1 MLALRSILAAQSANE
16 VLTMD
21 AILAAFLLTLPS
33 IVGAL
38 LLLVIGWIVAGF
50 VGGLAARLLRKVGV
64 DQLATKAGITAFLQR
79 ARIKLDA
86 AGLVGGI
93 VTWYVRLIFVVMAA
107 NAVGITAVSSVLSQ
121 IIGFIP
127 NLLVALLI
135 LGAFAW
141 LAGVTRNLVLG
152 ATESAAV
159 PNSGALATL
168 AYATV
173 LGFGIVAA
181 ASQIGVAATLI
192 NILFTGVVAAVALA
206 FALAFGLGGREEAA
220 RVLRDWR
227 GQTASVM
234 ERLDT
239 PQEPVPA
246 GGDGRPN
253 SLIEE
258 RMRRDQL
265 SRNS

>member
-1 MLALRSILAAQSANE
+1 
-16 VLTMD
+16 MD
-21 AILAAFLLTLPS
+21 AINATIAAFVATLPS

-38 LLLVIGWIVAGF
+38 LLLVIGWIVAGI
-50 VGGLAARLLRKVGV
+50 VGGLVTRLLRKIGL
-64 DQLATKAGITAFLQR
+64 DQFATKAGITAFLER
-79 ARIKLDA
+79 ARLKLDA

-93 VTWYVRLIFVVMAA
+93 ITWYVRLIFVVMAA
-107 NAVGITAVSSVLSQ
+107 NAVGITAVSAVLTQ

-141 LAGVTRNLVLG
+141 LAGVTRKLVTG
-152 ATESAAV
+152 AAESAEV
-159 PNSGALATL
+159 PNSGALATI

-181 ASQIGVAATLI
+181 ASQIGVAESLI

-206 FALAFGLGGREEAA
+206 LGLAFGLGGREEAA
-220 RVLRDWR
+220 KVLHDWR
-227 GQTASVM
+227 GQTTSAM
-234 ERLDT
+234 EHVDT
-239 PQEPVPA
+239 APA
-246 GGDGRPN
+246 PATRDGHPD

-265 SRNS
+265 ARNS

>member
-1 MLALRSILAAQSANE
+1 
-16 VLTMD
+16 MD
-21 AILAAFLLTLPS
+21 AMNAMLTAFLVALPS

-50 VGGLAARLLRKVGV
+50 VGGLVARLLRKVGV

-79 ARIKLDA
+79 ARLKLDA
-86 AGLVGGI
+86 PGLVGGI
-93 VTWYVRLIFVVMAA
+93 ITWYVRLIFVVMAA
-107 NAVGITAVSSVLSQ
+107 NAVGITAVSEVLGQ
-121 IIGFIP
+121 IIAFIP

-159 PNSGALATL
+159 PNSGALATI

-192 NILFTGVVAAVALA
+192 NILFTGIVAALALA
-206 FALAFGLGGREEAA
+206 IGLAFGLGGREEAA
-220 RVLRDWR
+220 QVLKSWHGQATSAMDRVNANPDR
-227 GQTASVM
+227 
-234 ERLDT
+234 
-239 PQEPVPA
+239 VPA
-246 GGDGRPN
+246 DGHPD

-258 RMRRDQL
+258 RMRREQL
-265 SRNS
+265 ARQS

>member
-1 MLALRSILAAQSANE
+1 
-16 VLTMD
+16 MD
-21 AILAAFLLTLPS
+21 AILATFLQTLPS

-50 VGGLAARLLRKVGV
+50 VGGLVARLLRKVGV

-79 ARIKLDA
+79 ARLKLDA

-107 NAVGITAVSSVLSQ
+107 NAVGITAVSEVLSQ
-121 IIGFIP
+121 IIAFIP

-141 LAGVTRNLVLG
+141 LAGVTRNLVTG
-152 ATESAAV
+152 ATESAGV

-192 NILFTGVVAAVALA
+192 NIMFTGIIAAVALA
-206 FALAFGLGGREEAA
+206 FGLAFGLGGREEAA

-227 GQTASVM
+227 GQAASAR
-234 ERLDT
+234 EHLET
-239 PQEPVPA
+239 SPA
-246 GGDGRPN
+246 SSPHDGHPE

-258 RMRRDQL
+258 RMRRDEL
-265 SRNS
+265 MRKS

>member
-1 MLALRSILAAQSANE
+1 
-16 VLTMD
+16 MD
-21 AILAAFLLTLPS
+21 AMFTAFLQALPS

-38 LLLVIGWIVAGF
+38 LLLVIGWIVAGI
-50 VGGLAARLLRKVGV
+50 VGGLVTKLLRKVGL
-64 DQLATKAGITAFLQR
+64 DTIAAKAGITAFLQR
-79 ARIKLDA
+79 ARMKLDA

-93 VTWYVRLIFVVMAA
+93 ITWYVRLIFVIMAA
-107 NAVGITAVSSVLSQ
+107 NAVGITAVSTVLSQ
-121 IIGFIP
+121 IIAFIP

-141 LAGVTRNLVLG
+141 LAGVTRNLVTG
-152 ATESAAV
+152 ATQSAGV
-159 PNSGALATL
+159 QNSGALATL

-227 GQTASVM
+227 GQAAGVM
-234 ERLDT
+234 EKVETT
-239 PQEPVPA
+239 PTQA
-246 GGDGRPN
+246 RGDGKPD

-265 SRNS
+265 SRQS

>member
-1 MLALRSILAAQSANE
+1 
-16 VLTMD
+16 MD
-21 AILAAFLLTLPS
+21 ALLAAFLVAIPS

-38 LLLVIGWIVAGF
+38 VLLVLGWIVAGI
-50 VGGLAARLLRKVGV
+50 VGGLVTRLLRKVGL

-79 ARIKLDA
+79 ARMKLDA

-107 NAVGITAVSSVLSQ
+107 NAVGITAVSAVLNQ
-121 IIGFIP
+121 IIAFIP

-141 LAGVTRNLVLG
+141 LAGVTRNLVIG
-152 ATESAAV
+152 ATESARMQ
-159 PNSGALATL
+159 NSGALATL

-181 ASQIGVAATLI
+181 ASQVGVAATLI
-192 NILFTGVVAAVALA
+192 NILFTGLVAAVALA
-206 FALAFGLGGREEAA
+206 FGLAFGLGGREEAA
-220 RVLRDWR
+220 RVLREWR
-227 GQTASVM
+227 GEATTAM
-234 ERLDT
+234 EHVET
-239 PQEPVPA
+239 APA
-246 GGDGRPN
+246 PATGDGKPN

-258 RMRRDQL
+258 RMRREQL

>member
-1 MLALRSILAAQSANE
+1 
-16 VLTMD
+16 MD
-21 AILAAFLLTLPS
+21 AMLAAFLVAIPS

-38 LLLVIGWIVAGF
+38 LLLVIGWIVAGI
-50 VGGLAARLLRKVGV
+50 VGGLVTRLLRKVGL
-64 DQLATKAGITAFLQR
+64 DTFATKAGITAFLQR
-79 ARIKLDA
+79 ARMKLDA

-93 VTWYVRLIFVVMAA
+93 ITWYVRLIFVIMAA
-107 NAVGITAVSSVLSQ
+107 NAVGITAVSSVLNQ

-141 LAGVTRNLVLG
+141 LAGVTRNLVTG
-152 ATESAAV
+152 ATESAGV
-159 PNSGALATL
+159 PNSGALATI

-192 NILFTGVVAAVALA
+192 NILFTGLVAAIALA
-206 FALAFGLGGREEAA
+206 FGLAFGLGGREEATK
-220 RVLRDWR
+220 VLRDWR
-227 GQTASVM
+227 GQAGDVM
-234 ERLDT
+234 ERV
-239 PQEPVPA
+239 EPAHAPA
-246 GGDGRPN
+246 RGDGKPD

-265 SRNS
+265 SRQS

>member
-1 MLALRSILAAQSANE
+1 
-16 VLTMD
+16 MD
-21 AILAAFLLTLPS
+21 AMLAAFLVAIPS

-38 LLLVIGWIVAGF
+38 LLLVIGWIVAGI
-50 VGGLAARLLRKVGV
+50 VGGLVTRLLRKVGL
-64 DQLATKAGITAFLQR
+64 DTLAAKAGITAFLQR
-79 ARIKLDA
+79 ARMKLDA

-93 VTWYVRLIFVVMAA
+93 ITWYVRLIFVIMAA
-107 NAVGITAVSSVLSQ
+107 NAVGITAVSSVLNQ
-121 IIGFIP
+121 IIAFIP

-141 LAGVTRNLVLG
+141 LAGVTRNLVTG
-152 ATESAAV
+152 ATESAGV
-159 PNSGALATL
+159 QNSGALATL

-181 ASQIGVAATLI
+181 ASQIGVATTLI

-220 RVLRDWR
+220 KVLRDWR
-227 GQTASVM
+227 GQASSAM
-234 ERLDT
+234 ERVDAA
-239 PQEPVPA
+239 PA
-246 GGDGRPN
+246 PARGDGKPD

-265 SRNS
+265 SRQS

>member
-1 MLALRSILAAQSANE
+1 MEAMLS
-16 VLTMD
+16 
-21 AILAAFLLTLPS
+21 AFLLALPS

-38 LLLVIGWIVAGF
+38 LLLIVGWIVAGF
-50 VGGLAARLLRKVGV
+50 VGGLVARLLRKIGL
-64 DQLATKAGITAFLQR
+64 DQFASKAGITAFLER
-79 ARIKLDA
+79 ARVKLDA
-86 AGLVGGI
+86 AGLIGGI

-107 NAVGITAVSSVLSQ
+107 NAVGITAVSAVLTQ

-141 LAGVTRNLVLG
+141 LAGVTRSLVTG

-159 PNSGALATL
+159 PNSGALAML

-173 LGFGIVAA
+173 LGFGIIAA
-181 ASQIGVAATLI
+181 ASQIGVAESLL
-192 NILFTGVVAAVALA
+192 NILFTGVVAAIALA

-220 RVLRDWR
+220 RVLRDMR
-227 GQTASVM
+227 GQATSAM
-234 ERLDT
+234 ERVDT
-239 PQEPVPA
+239 APKPVI
-246 GGDGRPN
+246 GDGHPD
-253 SLIEE
+253 SLSEE

-265 SRNS
+265 ARQT

>member
-1 MLALRSILAAQSANE
+1 M
-16 VLTMD
+16 
-21 AILAAFLLTLPS
+21 
-33 IVGAL
+33 
-38 LLLVIGWIVAGF
+38 
-50 VGGLAARLLRKVGV
+50 
-64 DQLATKAGITAFLQR
+64 LQR
-79 ARIKLDA
+79 ARVKLDA

-93 VTWYVRLIFVVMAA
+93 ITWYVRLIFVVMAA
-107 NAVGITAVSSVLSQ
+107 NAVGITAVSAVLNQ

-152 ATESAAV
+152 TTESAAV

-173 LGFGIVAA
+173 PGFGIVAA
-181 ASQIGVAATLI
+181 ASQIGVASTLI
-192 NILFTGVVAAVALA
+192 NIRFTGVVAAVALA
-206 FALAFGLGGREEAA
+206 FAIAFGLGGREEAA

-227 GQTASVM
+227 GQATSAMETVDAS
-234 ERLDT
+234 
-239 PQEPVPA
+239 PEPVRA
-246 GGDGRPN
+246 GGDRRPD
-253 SLIEE
+253 SLIDE

-265 SRNS
+265 SRNSWPHPSSEADRARSAFAWL

>member
-1 MLALRSILAAQSANE
+1 
-16 VLTMD
+16 MD
-21 AILAAFLLTLPS
+21 AMLTAFLVALPS

-50 VGGLAARLLRKVGV
+50 VGGLVARLLRKVGI

-79 ARIKLDA
+79 ARLKLDTP
-86 AGLVGGI
+86 GLVGGI
-93 VTWYVRLIFVVMAA
+93 ITWYVRLIFVVMAA
-107 NAVGITAVSSVLSQ
+107 NAVGITAVSTVLGQ
-121 IIGFIP
+121 IIAFIP

-141 LAGVTRNLVLG
+141 LAGVTRNLVTG
-152 ATESAAV
+152 ATESAGV

-181 ASQIGVAATLI
+181 ASQVGVAATLI
-192 NILFTGVVAAVALA
+192 NILFTGIVAALALA
-206 FALAFGLGGREEAA
+206 IGLAFGLGGREEAA
-220 RVLRDWR
+220 QVLKDWR
-227 GQTASVM
+227 GQARSAAERVSATPERVSDDGHRDSV
-234 ERLDT
+234 
-239 PQEPVPA
+239 
-246 GGDGRPN
+246 
-253 SLIEE
+253 IEE

-265 SRNS
+265 ARNS

>member
-1 MLALRSILAAQSANE
+1 VDAVNTMLTNFLAA
-16 VLTMD
+16 
-21 AILAAFLLTLPS
+21 LPS

-38 LLLVIGWIVAGF
+38 LLLIIGWIVAGIAGGF
-50 VGGLAARLLRKVGV
+50 VTRLLRKVGL
-64 DQLATKAGITAFLQR
+64 DTLATKAGITAFLQR
-79 ARIKLDA
+79 AKMKLDA

-107 NAVGITAVSSVLSQ
+107 NAVGITAVSSVLNQ
-121 IIGFIP
+121 IIAFIP

-141 LAGVTRNLVLG
+141 LAGVVRNLVTG
-152 ATESAAV
+152 ATESAGV
-159 PNSGALATL
+159 QNSGALAML

-192 NILFTGVVAAVALA
+192 NILFTGLVAAIALA
-206 FALAFGLGGREEAA
+206 FGLAFGLGGREEAA
-220 RVLRDWR
+220 RVLRDVR
-227 GQTASVM
+227 GQASTAM
-234 ERLDT
+234 EKVDAS
-239 PQEPVPA
+239 PA
-246 GGDGRPN
+246 PARTDGKPD

-258 RMRRDQL
+258 RMRREQL

>member
-1 MLALRSILAAQSANE
+1 
-16 VLTMD
+16 MD
-21 AILAAFLLTLPS
+21 ALVAAFLVAIPS

-38 LLLVIGWIVAGF
+38 VLLVLGWIVAGF
-50 VGGLAARLLRKVGV
+50 AGGLVTRLLRKVGL
-64 DQLATKAGITAFLQR
+64 DQLATRAGITAFLER
-79 ARIKLDA
+79 ARLRLDA
-86 AGLVGGI
+86 AGLIGGI

-107 NAVGITAVSSVLSQ
+107 NAVGITAVSAVLNQ

-141 LAGVTRNLVLG
+141 LAGVTRNLVSG
-152 ATESAAV
+152 ATESAGV
-159 PNSGALATL
+159 QNSGALATI

-173 LGFGIVAA
+173 LGVGIVAA

-192 NILFTGVVAAVALA
+192 NILFTGLVAAIALA
-206 FALAFGLGGREEAA
+206 FGLAFGLGGREEATK
-220 RVLRDWR
+220 VLREWR
-227 GQTASVM
+227 GQATTAMDRVETS
-234 ERLDT
+234 
-239 PQEPVPA
+239 PA
-246 GGDGRPN
+246 SPTGDGKPN

-258 RMRRDQL
+258 RMRREQL

>member
-1 MLALRSILAAQSANE
+1 
-16 VLTMD
+16 MD
-21 AILAAFLLTLPS
+21 AMITAFLQALPS

-38 LLLVIGWIVAGF
+38 LLLVIGWIVAGI
-50 VGGLAARLLRKVGV
+50 VGGLVTKLLRKVGL
-64 DQLATKAGITAFLQR
+64 DTIAAKAGITAFLQR
-79 ARIKLDA
+79 ARMKLDA

-93 VTWYVRLIFVVMAA
+93 ITWYVRLIFVIMAA

-121 IIGFIP
+121 IIAFIP
-127 NLLVALLI
+127 NLVVALLI

-141 LAGVTRNLVLG
+141 LAGVTRNLVTG
-152 ATESAAV
+152 ATQSAGV
-159 PNSGALATL
+159 QNSGALATL

-227 GQTASVM
+227 GQATGVM
-234 ERLDT
+234 EKVETT
-239 PQEPVPA
+239 PAQA
-246 GGDGRPN
+246 RGDGKPD

-265 SRNS
+265 SRQS

>member
-1 MLALRSILAAQSANE
+1 
-16 VLTMD
+16 MD
-21 AILAAFLLTLPS
+21 AMLTAFLVALPS
-33 IVGAL
+33 VVGAL

-50 VGGLAARLLRKVGV
+50 VGGLVARLLRKVGL

-79 ARIKLDA
+79 ARLKLDA
-86 AGLVGGI
+86 PGLVGGVI
-93 VTWYVRLIFVVMAA
+93 TWYVRLIFVVMAA
-107 NAVGITAVSSVLSQ
+107 NAVGITAVSDVLGQ
-121 IIGFIP
+121 IIAFIP

-141 LAGVTRNLVLG
+141 LAGVTRNLVTG
-152 ATESAAV
+152 ATESAGV

-192 NILFTGVVAAVALA
+192 NILFTGIVAALALA
-206 FALAFGLGGREEAA
+206 FGLAFGLGGREEAA
-220 RVLRDWR
+220 RVLQDWR
-227 GQTASVM
+227 GRATSAMDRVSATP
-234 ERLDT
+234 ER
-239 PQEPVPA
+239 A
-246 GGDGRPN
+246 FGDGRRD

-258 RMRRDQL
+258 RVRREQL

>member
-1 MLALRSILAAQSANE
+1 
-16 VLTMD
+16 MD
-21 AILAAFLLTLPS
+21 AVNAMLTAFLVALPS

-50 VGGLAARLLRKVGV
+50 LGGLVARLLRKVGV
-64 DQLATKAGITAFLQR
+64 DQLAAKAGITAFLQR
-79 ARIKLDA
+79 ARLNLDA
-86 AGLVGGI
+86 PGLVGGI
-93 VTWYVRLIFVVMAA
+93 IKWYVRLIFVVMAA
-107 NAVGITAVSSVLSQ
+107 NAVGITAVSDVLGQ
-121 IIGFIP
+121 IIAFIP

-141 LAGVTRNLVLG
+141 LAGITRNLVLG

-192 NILFTGVVAAVALA
+192 NILFTGIVAALALA
-206 FALAFGLGGREEAA
+206 FGLAFGLGGREEAA
-220 RVLRDWR
+220 QVLTNWR
-227 GQTASVM
+227 GQAASAMDRVSAAP
-234 ERLDT
+234 ERGSVD
-239 PQEPVPA
+239 A
-246 GGDGRPN
+246 RPE
-253 SLIEE
+253 SVLAE
-258 RMRRDQL
+258 RMRREQ
-265 SRNS
+265 

>member
-1 MLALRSILAAQSANE
+1 
-16 VLTMD
+16 MD
-21 AILAAFLLTLPS
+21 AILAAFLIAIPS

-38 LLLVIGWIVAGF
+38 LLLVLGWIVAGI
-50 VGGLAARLLRKVGV
+50 VGGLVTRLLRKVGV

-79 ARIKLDA
+79 ARMKLDA

-107 NAVGITAVSSVLSQ
+107 NAVGITAVSAVLSQ

-141 LAGVTRNLVLG
+141 LAGVTRNLVMG
-152 ATESAAV
+152 ATESAGV
-159 PNSGALATL
+159 QNSGALATL

-227 GQTASVM
+227 GQATSAVQHVDTA
-234 ERLDT
+234 
-239 PQEPVPA
+239 PAPVT
-246 GGDGRPN
+246 GDGKPN
-253 SLIEE
+253 SIIEE
-258 RMRRDQL
+258 RMRREQL

>member
-1 MLALRSILAAQSANE
+1 
-16 VLTMD
+16 MD
-21 AILAAFLLTLPS
+21 AILAAFLLALPS

-38 LLLVIGWIVAGF
+38 LLLVIGWIVAGI
-50 VGGLAARLLRKVGV
+50 VGGLVTRLLRKIGL

-79 ARIKLDA
+79 ARLKVDT

-93 VTWYVRLIFVVMAA
+93 VKWYVRLIFVVMAA
-107 NAVGITAVSSVLSQ
+107 NAVGITAVSTVLSQ

-135 LGAFAW
+135 LGVFAW

-152 ATESAAV
+152 ATESTAI

-168 AYATV
+168 AYTTV

-181 ASQIGVAATLI
+181 ASQVGVAASLI
-192 NILFTGVVAAVALA
+192 NILFTGVVAAIALA
-206 FALAFGLGGREEAA
+206 FGLAFGLGGREEAA

-227 GQTASVM
+227 GQAASAV
-234 ERLDT
+234 E
-239 PQEPVPA
+239 QV
-246 GGDGRPN
+246 DGSPTRSNDGHPE

-265 SRNS
+265 TRKS

>member
-1 MLALRSILAAQSANE
+1 
-16 VLTMD
+16 MD
-21 AILAAFLLTLPS
+21 ALVAAFLVAIPS

-38 LLLVIGWIVAGF
+38 VLLVLGWIVAGI
-50 VGGLAARLLRKVGV
+50 VGGLVTRLLRKVGL
-64 DQLATKAGITAFLQR
+64 DQLATKAGISAFLQR
-79 ARIKLDA
+79 ARMKLDA

-121 IIGFIP
+121 IIAFIP

-141 LAGVTRNLVLG
+141 LAGVTRNLVTG
-152 ATESAAV
+152 ATESAGV
-159 PNSGALATL
+159 QNSGALSTL

-220 RVLRDWR
+220 QVLRDWR
-227 GQTASVM
+227 GQATSAAQRG
-234 ERLDT
+234 ETT
-239 PQEPVPA
+239 PAPVN
-246 GGDGRPN
+246 GDGKPN
-253 SLIEE
+253 SIIEE
-258 RMRRDQL
+258 RMRREQL

>member
-1 MLALRSILAAQSANE
+1 
-16 VLTMD
+16 MD
-21 AILAAFLLTLPS
+21 AIIAAFLLTLPS

-38 LLLVIGWIVAGF
+38 LLLIIGWIVAGI
-50 VGGLAARLLRKVGV
+50 VGGLVTRLLRKVGL
-64 DQLATKAGITAFLQR
+64 DTLATKAGITAFLQR
-79 ARIKLDA
+79 AKMKLDA

-93 VTWYVRLIFVVMAA
+93 ITWYVRLIFVVMAA

-141 LAGVTRNLVLG
+141 LAGVVRNLVTG
-152 ATESAAV
+152 ATESAGV
-159 PNSGALATL
+159 QNSGALAML

-220 RVLRDWR
+220 QVLKDWR
-227 GQTASVM
+227 GQATTAAQ
-234 ERLDT
+234 RADAN
-239 PQEPVPA
+239 PA
-246 GGDGRPN
+246 PATGDGKPN

-258 RMRRDQL
+258 RMRREQL

>member
-1 MLALRSILAAQSANE
+1 
-16 VLTMD
+16 MD
-21 AILAAFLLTLPS
+21 AILAAFLVTLPS

-50 VGGLAARLLRKVGV
+50 VGGFVARLLRKIGV
-64 DQLATKAGITAFLQR
+64 DQLASKAGITAFLQR

-107 NAVGITAVSSVLSQ
+107 NAVGITAVSAVFNQ

-152 ATESAAV
+152 ATESATV

-227 GQTASVM
+227 GQATTAM
-234 ERLDT
+234 ERVDRL
-239 PQEPVPA
+239 PEPAPA

-253 SLIEE
+253 SLIDE

>member
-1 MLALRSILAAQSANE
+1 
-16 VLTMD
+16 MD
-21 AILAAFLLTLPS
+21 AVNAMLTAFLVALPS

-50 VGGLAARLLRKVGV
+50 VGGLVARLLRKVGV

-79 ARIKLDA
+79 ARLSLDA
-86 AGLVGGI
+86 PGLVGGI
-93 VTWYVRLIFVVMAA
+93 VKWYVRLIFVVMAA
-107 NAVGITAVSSVLSQ
+107 NAVGITAVSDVLGQ
-121 IIGFIP
+121 IIAFIP

-141 LAGVTRNLVLG
+141 LAGITRNLVTG
-152 ATESAAV
+152 ATESAGV
-159 PNSGALATL
+159 PNSGLLATL

-192 NILFTGVVAAVALA
+192 NILFTGIVAALA
-206 FALAFGLGGREEAA
+206 IAIGLAFGLGGREEAA
-220 RVLRDWR
+220 RVLGNFR
-227 GQTASVM
+227 GQVSSAAERVNATP
-234 ERLDT
+234 ERLS
-239 PQEPVPA
+239 
-246 GGDGRPN
+246 GDGR
-253 SLIEE
+253 SDSVIEE

-265 SRNS
+265 ARRS

>member
-1 MLALRSILAAQSANE
+1 
-16 VLTMD
+16 MD
-21 AILAAFLLTLPS
+21 AMLTAFLVALPS

-50 VGGLAARLLRKVGV
+50 VGGLVARLLRKVGV

-79 ARIKLDA
+79 ARLKLDTPA
-86 AGLVGGI
+86 LVGGI

-107 NAVGITAVSSVLSQ
+107 NAVGITAVSDVLGQ
-121 IIGFIP
+121 IIAFIP

-141 LAGVTRNLVLG
+141 LAGVTRNLVTG
-152 ATESAAV
+152 ATESAGV
-159 PNSGALATL
+159 PNSGVLATL

-192 NILFTGVVAAVALA
+192 NILFTGIVAALA
-206 FALAFGLGGREEAA
+206 IAFGLAFGLGGREEAA
-220 RVLRDWR
+220 KVLQDWR
-227 GQTASVM
+227 GQATNAMDRVSATP
-234 ERLDT
+234 ER
-239 PQEPVPA
+239 VP
-246 GGDGRPN
+246 GDGHRD
-253 SLIEE
+253 SVIEE
-258 RMRRDQL
+258 RMRREQL

>member
-1 MLALRSILAAQSANE
+1 MDAVNAMLTSFLAA
-16 VLTMD
+16 
-21 AILAAFLLTLPS
+21 LPS

-38 LLLVIGWIVAGF
+38 LLLVIGWIVAGI
-50 VGGLAARLLRKVGV
+50 VGGFVARLLRKVGV

-79 ARIKLDA
+79 ARLKLDA
-86 AGLVGGI
+86 PGLVGGI
-93 VTWYVRLIFVVMAA
+93 ITWYVRLIFVVMAA
-107 NAVGITAVSSVLSQ
+107 NAVGITAVSDVLGQ
-121 IIGFIP
+121 IIAFIP

-192 NILFTGVVAAVALA
+192 NILFTGIVAAIAIA
-206 FALAFGLGGREEAA
+206 FGLAFGLGGREEAA
-220 RVLRDWR
+220 QVLRGWR
-227 GQTASVM
+227 GQASSAIDRVSATT
-234 ERLDT
+234 ERSS
-239 PQEPVPA
+239 A
-246 GGDGRPN
+246 DGPPE
-253 SLIEE
+253 SVLAE
-258 RMRRDQL
+258 RMRREEFT
-265 SRNS
+265 RRG

>member
-1 MLALRSILAAQSANE
+1 
-16 VLTMD
+16 MD
-21 AILAAFLLTLPS
+21 ALVAAFLVAIPS

-38 LLLVIGWIVAGF
+38 VLLVLGWIVAGI
-50 VGGLAARLLRKVGV
+50 VGGLVTRLLRKVGL
-64 DQLATKAGITAFLQR
+64 DQLATKAGISAFLQR
-79 ARIKLDA
+79 ARMKLDA

-121 IIGFIP
+121 IIAFIP

-141 LAGVTRNLVLG
+141 LAGVTRNLVTG
-152 ATESAAV
+152 ATESAGV
-159 PNSGALATL
+159 QNSGALSTL

-220 RVLRDWR
+220 QVLRDWR
-227 GQTASVM
+227 GQATSAVQRS
-234 ERLDT
+234 DT
-239 PQEPVPA
+239 TPAPVN
-246 GGDGRPN
+246 GDGKPN
-253 SLIEE
+253 SIIEE
-258 RMRRDQL
+258 RMRREQL